1 MNMNGEDL
9 IEKVLREG
17 ERLADEV
24 EVFSARGRSVI
35 TEIKKGIIGVAEESE
50 AWSMAI
56 RTVRNGQIGFS
67 STGDPDR
74 WKDCLDA
81 ALASGRL
88 ATPQRWG
95 GFPGPAALTGAP
107 LTADE
112 SLTVAV
118 EDAARLVDDLLA
130 GAAEYPVEVIGGSA
144 DLGRSHL
151 SISNSNGITYEIER
165 TVVGVS
171 METIREQ
178 STGYEFDVSP
188 FRNDINPHAVGER
201 AAMLAAR
208 SLGGRDIETGR
219 YDIVLSPVAVA
230 SLIGQVLIPALS
242 GRNVKA
248 GRSPLADRVEEQVFD
263 ESLSIYDDPFAPGPG
278 STAWD
283 AEGVPTRRL
292 VFIDQGVVRRFA
304 YDLKTGYRYGEE
316 STGSAVRTGSEP
328 PVIGVHNLFI
338 DGTPEKEPGYG
349 RAVWVHDVVGAH
361 TANPFS
367 GDFSVEVA
375 NPFWMEDGE
384 LVEPIRAAMLSGNVF
399 EMLGEIGG
407 FGNDVRR
414 VGRLTVPSIRLNN
427 QQIIGK

>member
-1 MNMNGEDL
+1 MNGEDL
-9 IEKVLREG
+9 IEMVLREG

-24 EVFSARGRSVI
+24 EVFSARGQSVS

-56 RTVRNGQIGFS
+56 RTVRSGRIGFS

-74 WKDCLDA
+74 WRDCLDA

-88 ATPQRWG
+88 ATPQRWE
-95 GFPGPAALTGAP
+95 GFPGPAAFSGVP
-107 LTADE
+107 SSADRGLE
-112 SLTVAV
+112 VAV
-118 EDAARLVDDLLA
+118 EDAARMVDDLLA
-130 GAAEYPVEVIGGSA
+130 GAAEHPVDVIGGSA

-151 SISNSNGITYEIER
+151 SIANSNGISYDMER
-165 TVVGVS
+165 TMVGVS
-171 METIREQ
+171 LETIREQ

-188 FRNDINPHAVGER
+188 FRNDINPRAVGEL

-219 YDIVLSPVAVA
+219 YDIVLSPVAAA
-230 SLIGQVLIPALS
+230 SLIGQVLVPALS

-248 GRSPLADRVEEQVFD
+248 GRSPLAERVGEQVFD
-263 ESLSIYDDPFAPGPG
+263 GSLSVYDDPFAPGPG

-292 VFIDQGVVRRFA
+292 VFIEQGVVRGFA

-316 STGSAVRTGSEP
+316 STGSAVRTGNEP
-328 PVIGVHNLFI
+328 PAIGVHNLFI
-338 DGTPEKEPGYG
+338 NGAREKEPGYG
-349 RAVWVHDVVGAH
+349 RAVWIHDVVGAH

-367 GDFSVEVA
+367 GDFSVEVS

-384 LVEPIRAAMLSGNVF
+384 LIEPIRAAMLSGNVF

-407 FGNDVRR
+407 FGNDARR
-414 VGRLTVPSIRLNN
+414 VGRLTIPSIRLNN

>member
-1 MNMNGEDL
+1 MNGEDL
-9 IEKVLREG
+9 IEMFLREG

-24 EVFSARGRSVI
+24 EVFSARGQSVS

-56 RTVRNGQIGFS
+56 RTVRNGRIGFS

-74 WKDCLDA
+74 WRDCLDA

-88 ATPQRWG
+88 ATPQRWE
-95 GFPGPAALTGAP
+95 GFPGPAAFSGVP
-107 LTADE
+107 SSADRGLE
-112 SLTVAV
+112 VAV
-118 EDAARLVDDLLA
+118 EDAARMVDDLLA
-130 GAAEYPVEVIGGSA
+130 GAAEHPVDVIGGSA

-151 SISNSNGITYEIER
+151 SIANSNGVSYEMER

-171 METIREQ
+171 LETIREQ
-178 STGYEFDVSP
+178 STGYEFDASP
-188 FRNDINPHAVGER
+188 FRRDIDARAVGER

-219 YDIVLSPVAVA
+219 YDIVLSPVAAA
-230 SLIGQVLIPALS
+230 SLLGQVLVPALS

-248 GRSPLADRVEEQVFD
+248 GRSPLADRVGEQVFD
-263 ESLSIYDDPFAPGPG
+263 GSLSVYDDPFAPGPG

-292 VFIDQGVVRRFA
+292 LFIEQGVVRGFA

-316 STGSAVRTGSEP
+316 STGSAVRGGNEP
-328 PVIGVHNLFI
+328 PAIGVHNLFI
-338 DGTPEKEPGYG
+338 NGAREKEPGYG
-349 RAVWVHDVVGAH
+349 RAVWIHDVVGAH

-367 GDFSVEVA
+367 GDFSVEVS

-384 LVEPIRAAMLSGNVF
+384 LIEPIRAAMLSGNVF

-407 FGNDVRR
+407 FGNDARR
-414 VGRLTVPSIRLNN
+414 VGRLTIPSIRLNN